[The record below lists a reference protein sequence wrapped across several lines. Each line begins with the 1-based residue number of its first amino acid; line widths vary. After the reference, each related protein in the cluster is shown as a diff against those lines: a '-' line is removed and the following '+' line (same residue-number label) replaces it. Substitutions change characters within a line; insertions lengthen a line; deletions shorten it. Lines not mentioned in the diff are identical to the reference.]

1 VNLLL
6 IAPSTALQTTQELL
20 TAMSGMQV
28 ESLLSPV
35 TAREVLG
42 QIASDRYD
50 GIHFA
55 GDSSAGVLQLSDGPL
70 AVELLCNALNG
81 LHCLRFVILNSC
93 DSLASAVDI
102 YMHST
107 TPRVIG
113 WPHKVSDV
121 AAQAWGVTF
130 YRSYRLSQNL
140 MDALHSA
147 NEMLARFYPDS
158 EEPRLLNG
166 RLATLSA
173 RVDELDVLLKSKH
186 RLFVPTWAVAAVV
199 AIIGLLLCALLLALG
214 IT

>member
-6 IAPSTALQTTQELL
+6 IAPNATLQTTQELL

-28 ESLLSPV
+28 ESLTCPV
-35 TAREVLG
+35 TAREVLS
-42 QIASDRYD
+42 QIASDKYD

-55 GDSSAGVLQLSDGPL
+55 GDSSAGVLQLTDGPL
-70 AVELLCNALNG
+70 AVELLTSALNG

-102 YMHST
+102 YMQST

-113 WPHKVSDV
+113 WPHQVSDA
-121 AAQAWGVTF
+121 AAQAWAVTF

-140 MDALHSA
+140 NDALHSA

-166 RLATLSA
+166 RLATLHA
-173 RVDELDVLLKSKH
+173 RVDDLELLLKTRS
-186 RLFVPTWAVAAVV
+186 RMFVPTWLVLAVV
-199 AIIGLLLCALLLALG
+199 VLCGLLLCALLLALG